1 MSSRVLVLKY
11 CVLTVES
18 QEIPS
23 SDPMDQ
29 GGEDDWDT
37 VGGATERSHSP
48 APTMEEAVPESAQQ
62 ATSTGEPP
70 TPTEERRPEPS
81 ATTGVVESVVAHVE
95 EEVPVEAGL
104 VDIASTLG
112 APTVTV
118 VRSNL

>member
-1 MSSRVLVLKY
+1 MNSRVLVLKY

-23 SDPMDQ
+23 SNPMDQ
-29 GGEDDWDT
+29 GGEDDWEM
-37 VGGATERSHSP
+37 VGGATERSRSP
-48 APTMEEAVPESAQQ
+48 APTVEEAVPGSAQQ
-62 ATSTGEPP
+62 TTSTGEPP

-81 ATTGVVESVVAHVE
+81 TTTGAVEPVVTHVE
-95 EEVPVEAGL
+95 EEAPAEAGL
-104 VDIASTLG
+104 VDIASILG